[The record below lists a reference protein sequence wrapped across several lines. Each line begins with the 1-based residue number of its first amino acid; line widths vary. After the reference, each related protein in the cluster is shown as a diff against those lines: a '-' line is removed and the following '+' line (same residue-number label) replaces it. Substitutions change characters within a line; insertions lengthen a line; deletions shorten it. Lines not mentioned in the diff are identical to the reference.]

1 MSPSSENLLALRSTK
16 AQLEVGLIY
25 LKRRHGELARQ
36 LAAVQTQGR
45 RGSLHPDALLQLQ
58 RTVQD
63 HSVEIER
70 RSREIQQLD
79 DRIEALQRVTERSTP
94 QSLAAEN
101 DAVTAEISEVR
112 EQILTALRQLAEP
125 LRRFEALAERKS
137 RLVTDLA
144 ARTGRNQAYQ
154 NYIDGSLL
162 REAEFVD
169 DVRYSVETLRRQR
182 VVA

>member
-1 MSPSSENLLALRSTK
+1 MNLSSENLLALRSTK

-25 LKRRHGELARQ
+25 LRRRHGELARQ
-36 LAAVQTQGR
+36 LEVVQSQER
-45 RGSLHPDALLQLQ
+45 RGSLHPDALLQLR

-79 DRIEALQRVTERSTP
+79 DRIQAIQRLTERSAP

-112 EQILTALRQLAEP
+112 EQILAALRQLAEP
-125 LRRFEALAERKS
+125 LRRYEALAERKN
-137 RLVTDLA
+137 RLATDLA

-154 NYIDGSLL
+154 NYIDSSLL
-162 REAEFVD
+162 RQAEFVD